1 MCDIKLEVRLR
12 FLGRERYNQEISV
25 DGREKSVG
33 NKENEICMKLD
44 GTMKQ
49 SNPGSERQIL
59 YSFYVL
65 SLDYPVKYVY
75 LCGSKYR

>member
-33 NKENEICMKLD
+33 NKENEICMKLTYCD
-44 GTMKQ
+44 LLVCMLIKTKMCLV
-49 SNPGSERQIL
+49 NI
-59 YSFYVL
+59 
-65 SLDYPVKYVY
+65 
-75 LCGSKYR
+75 